1 MCHAVLSDCEFLRPL
16 TRLRVLGFPS
26 NRWVESVTCLTPLS
40 ALPYV
45 SPVMCFVLLKIGTS
59 FPQICLSSLYH
70 LDMHRSPPLY
80 ITPLGDT
87 VVPYLLA
94 ITSLRRLSLQRVI
107 KPDMVPVVAAQL
119 QAARQWDELK
129 L

>member
-1 MCHAVLSDCEFLRPL
+1 MFCVAQ
-16 TRLRVLGFPS
+16 
-26 NRWVESVTCLTPLS
+26 
-40 ALPYV
+40 
-45 SPVMCFVLLKIGTS
+45 IGTTL
-59 FPQICLSSLYH
+59 PQFCLSSLYH
-70 LDMHRSPPLY
+70 LDMHRSSPLY
-80 ITPLGDT
+80 MTPLGDT